1 MLRGKRHQALATR
14 GEATAVACMVKC
26 WARVLTRAS
35 CWFWQF
41 TGCPL
46 CRVRSFCCAVLP
58 SWATGKRHLCCAA
71 YVQCCSTSKVRPQL
85 SRCHLPAHRQAA
97 IIGRVGSVKPLA
109 EAGRACCLP
118 FNAAWGS
125 EGSPAPQAVHCQIG
139 TAACQPGSAPR
150 KGRAAG
156 REAGAPYLGH
166 RRRLQL
172 PTLRMGRYLQLPMG
186 RGAADRG
193 QSQVG
198 FRANCTVT
206 NKLRPQQVPPEWEA
220 CRHFSDV
227 LDVLQGDFAAFLPN
241 CQLIWARQQDSAA
254 SSVLLVQIV

>member
-1 MLRGKRHQALATR
+1 MLCCLLGQL
-14 GEATAVACMVKC
+14 GSVI
-26 WARVLTRAS
+26 
-35 CWFWQF
+35 
-41 TGCPL
+41 
-46 CRVRSFCCAVLP
+46 CAVLRTC
-58 SWATGKRHLCCAA
+58 SAA
-71 YVQCCSTSKVRPQL
+71 AQARSGL
-85 SRCHLPAHRQAA
+85 SYHCHLPAHRQAA
-97 IIGRVGSVKPLA
+97 ITGRVGSVKPLA

-125 EGSPAPQAVHCQIG
+125 EGSPAPQAVHRQIG

-193 QSQVG
+193 QSEVG
-198 FRANCTVT
+198 FRAKCTVT
-206 NKLRPQQVPPEWEA
+206 NKLRPQQARPEWEA

-227 LDVLQGDFAAFLPN
+227 LDVLQGESFP
-241 CQLIWARQQDSAA
+241 IA
-254 SSVLLVQIV
+254 S